1 VLSKSHSTH
10 TSKTDALDIDREGE
24 YQDMVDK
31 LRKHGWKKVHIMF
44 DMEEIK
50 KRCLTRDNTS
60 DAEQTEDADP
70 IAPASELSDLDRNL
84 ARIRIILEKQYA
96 SEKNGGFI
104 YVCADGTKLRL
115 TPFMMRE
122 WCIAIV
128 CVFPSACFMC

>member
-1 VLSKSHSTH
+1 MH

-24 YQDMVDK
+24 YQDMVNK
-31 LRKHGWKKVHIMF
+31 LCKHGWKKVHIMF

-60 DAEQTEDADP
+60 DTEQTENADP
-70 IAPASELSDLDRNL
+70 VAPASDLSDLDRNL
-84 ARIRIILEKQYA
+84 VRIRILLEKQYA
-96 SEKNGGFI
+96 NEKDGGFI

-128 CVFPSACFMC
+128 RFFSSMWLMC